1 MEKTMK
7 KIENS
12 QEILNNW
19 CFLSDLLP
27 QFSPTT
33 HGTAVAVDGTC
44 GAWGFL
50 DFFAETERRG
60 RAHLEPTGVS
70 RAAEQVFFYT
80 VSIR

>member
-1 MEKTMK
+1 M
-7 KIENS
+7 IG
-12 QEILNNW
+12 LNIA
-19 CFLSDLLP
+19 LSMLNL
-27 QFSPTT
+27 S
-33 HGTAVAVDGTC
+33 TC